1 MTKKGINTPV
11 EVTALRFGKNMAR
24 YPRRMEWK
32 GRIYNFVDNGIRT
45 TIRDGSSV
53 SYTMTMSD
61 GESTFC
67 LRERAGSWTL
77 LSVLA

>member
-1 MTKKGINTPV
+1 MTKRGINTPV
-11 EVTALRFGKNMAR
+11 EVTALSFGKDMAR

-32 GRIYNFVDNGIRT
+32 GRIYNFVDHGIRAT
-45 TIRDGSSV
+45 VRHGSNV
-53 SYTMTMSD
+53 SYTLTMTD

-77 LSVLA
+77 LSVQA